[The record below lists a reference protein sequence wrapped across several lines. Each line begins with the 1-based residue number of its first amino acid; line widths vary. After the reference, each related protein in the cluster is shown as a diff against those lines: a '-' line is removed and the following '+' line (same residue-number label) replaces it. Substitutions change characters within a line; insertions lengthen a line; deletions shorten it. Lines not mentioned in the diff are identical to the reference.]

1 MRIREIFMVIH
12 VNKQQKNMKASISF
26 PEIENLLTE
35 KTQQTMSFAFV
46 NDKTVKVS
54 YPLNLGF
61 IKKDIS
67 ANLIIKELVG
77 SDLLLQLDA
86 GLGSDTML
94 TTVLSLL
101 KDKIPTG
108 LIEKR
113 PESQILLHLDQIENV
128 KTVFEKVDVKDLH
141 VLTEG
146 LEVEGSLK

>member
-1 MRIREIFMVIH
+1 
-12 VNKQQKNMKASISF
+12 MKASISF
-26 PEIENLLTE
+26 PELQNLIAE
-35 KTQQTMSFAFV
+35 KAKQQIGLAFV
-46 NDKTVKVS
+46 DGKTLRVT

-67 ANLIIKELVG
+67 ANLLIKELTG

-101 KDKIPTG
+101 RDKLPEG

-113 PESQILLHLDQIENV
+113 PESQLLIHLGQIENV
-128 KTVFEKVDVKDLH
+128 KTVFEKVNVTDLH
-141 VLTEG
+141 VLNEG

>member
-1 MRIREIFMVIH
+1 
-12 VNKQQKNMKASISF
+12 MKASISF
-26 PEIENLLTE
+26 PELQNLIAE
-35 KTQQTMSFAFV
+35 KAKQQIGLAFV
-46 NDKTVKVS
+46 DGKTLRVT

-67 ANLIIKELVG
+67 ANLLIKELTG

-101 KDKIPTG
+101 RDKLPEG

-113 PESQILLHLDQIENV
+113 PESQLLIHLGQIENL
-128 KTVFEKVDVKDLH
+128 KTVFEKVDVTDLH
-141 VLTEG
+141 VLNEG

>member
-1 MRIREIFMVIH
+1 
-12 VNKQQKNMKASISF
+12 MKASISF
-26 PEIENLLTE
+26 SEIENLLTE
-35 KTQQTMSFAFV
+35 KTQQAVAFAFV

-67 ANLIIKELVG
+67 VNLIIKELTG

-86 GLGSDTML
+86 GFGSDTML
-94 TTVLSLL
+94 TTVLGLL
-101 KDKIPTG
+101 KGKVPEG

-113 PESQILLHLDQIENV
+113 PDSHLLLHLEQIEQLQS
-128 KTVFEKVDVKDLH
+128 VFEKVDVADLH

-146 LEVEGSLK
+146 LEVEGALK